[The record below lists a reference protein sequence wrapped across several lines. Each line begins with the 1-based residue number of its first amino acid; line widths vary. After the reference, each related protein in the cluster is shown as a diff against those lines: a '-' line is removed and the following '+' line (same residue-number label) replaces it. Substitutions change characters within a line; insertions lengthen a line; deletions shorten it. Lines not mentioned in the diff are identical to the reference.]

1 MTTQAPPCCL
11 LCSGSSVAVQ
21 SSLTGAQIRKLWSA
35 LGSDI
40 SEAAFGPVL
49 PETAVEF
56 YLCRSCGFRFYR
68 PDFAGSALFYEDLMS
83 SKDYPVGGLDFDDV
97 IDFAGRHGIE
107 RVLDVGGGEG
117 AFLDLARKAGMKT
130 SGIEVNRHASEA
142 AARKGHRMFTR
153 LMEEISLDE
162 VGGGTDL
169 LTLFQVVE
177 HVPDPVGFVV
187 SASRLVK
194 PGGFIAIAVPSDK
207 RMLGLLENDPA
218 DWPPHHISRWRAQD
232 LRSLAEKAGLEVV
245 EERANRLF
253 GTDIPWAFELHD
265 RLEGCLGRNQLRIP
279 KPLVF
284 AASVAYRALQL
295 QAVMPFHGPSIQIV
309 LRKSAA

>member
-1 MTTQAPPCCL
+1 MTTHVPPCCL
-11 LCSGSSVAVQ
+11 LCTGSSVAVQ
-21 SSLTGAQIRKLWSA
+21 SFLTGAQIRKLWSA
-35 LGSDI
+35 LGNEI
-40 SEAAFGPVL
+40 GEAAFGPVF
-49 PETAVEF
+49 PETAVEC
-56 YLCRSCGFRFYR
+56 YVCRSCGFRFYR
-68 PDFAGSALFYEDLMS
+68 PDFAGSALFYEELMS

-117 AFLDLARKAGMKT
+117 AFLDLARRAGMKT
-130 SGIEVNRHASEA
+130 SGIEVNRHASEV
-142 AARKGHRMFTR
+142 AARKGHRMFTK
-153 LMEEISLDE
+153 LMEDIRLEE
-162 VGGGTDL
+162 VDGGTDL

-194 PGGFIAIAVPSDK
+194 PGGFIALAVPSDR

-218 DWPPHHISRWRAQD
+218 DWPPHHVSRWRAHD

-245 EERANRLF
+245 EERANRMF
-253 GTDIPWAFELHD
+253 GSDIPWAFELHD
-265 RLEGCLGRNQLRIP
+265 RLERCLGRKQLRIP
-279 KPLVF
+279 KPVVF
-284 AASVAYRALQL
+284 AASVAYRALHL
-295 QAVMPFHGPSIQIV
+295 QAVKSFHGPSIQIV